1 MPLPQPPE
9 KKKKKKNTHGNIRV
23 GQAVSRG
30 DAALLPCSSE
40 AEVLQECGV
49 ASQLGDLNHNP
60 IKTCFEVSV

>member
-1 MPLPQPPE
+1 M
-9 KKKKKKNTHGNIRV
+9 
-23 GQAVSRG
+23 SRG
-30 DAALLPCSSE
+30 DAALLPYSSE